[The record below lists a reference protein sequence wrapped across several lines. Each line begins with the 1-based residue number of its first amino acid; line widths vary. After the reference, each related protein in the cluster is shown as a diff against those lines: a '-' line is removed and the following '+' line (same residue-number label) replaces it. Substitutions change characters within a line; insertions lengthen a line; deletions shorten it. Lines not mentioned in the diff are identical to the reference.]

1 MTGATL
7 LKRPVKLSLT
17 ARNVATA
24 KELGINLSDVAD
36 RAIAEAI
43 GRHEKESLQARMDA
57 EVERYNVWSAQGISV
72 ADEFRPLSTCL

>member
-7 LKRPVKLSLT
+7 LKRPVNLSLT

-24 KELGINLSDVAD
+24 KELGINLSEVAD

-43 GRHEKESLQARMDA
+43 DRHEKESLQARMDA
-57 EVERYNVWSAQGISV
+57 YMERFNEWSAQGISV
-72 ADEFRPLSTCL
+72 ADEFGPL